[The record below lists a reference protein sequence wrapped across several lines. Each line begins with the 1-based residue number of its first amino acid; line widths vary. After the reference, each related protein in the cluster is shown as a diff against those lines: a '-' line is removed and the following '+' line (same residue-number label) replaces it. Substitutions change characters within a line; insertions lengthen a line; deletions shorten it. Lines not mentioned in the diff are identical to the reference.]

1 MKTRKEKNNFKL
13 IAEYPEILTF
23 KEMITILR
31 IDKVCGYK
39 IIKEKK
45 VKCVKIGRAWK
56 IIKQSVIELLEKG
69 T

>member
-39 IIKEKK
+39 FQQKNPNENL
-45 VKCVKIGRAWK
+45 G
-56 IIKQSVIELLEKG
+56 L